1 MDIKY
6 NKTLGPKSSKL
17 ILDLYS
23 MGLSTFTFKRV
34 SEISGLP
41 DQNLRNILSRLTKKG
56 ILNRIQAGLYSIVS
70 FDLGHVHS
78 HLGDPLVV
86 AREIA
91 QKSSNGRY
99 FISHASAMDIH
110 QMLTQPQFITYTSVD
125 KQIKKSPEILG
136 SKFKFITIKP
146 EHYFGFEKHWIGK
159 SEMVL
164 VSDLERTILDCLRL
178 PENCGGV
185 TEIAKGIWMK
195 RGQINYDKIVKYSQK
210 INVGSV
216 YKRLGFLLELY
227 GFENL
232 EQLREKI
239 SGSYSL
245 LDPTLENEGIYN
257 STWKLRLNVEEN
269 ELKSIIRT

>member
-1 MDIKY
+1 MDIKS
-6 NKTLGPKSSKL
+6 NKTLGPKSSNL

-23 MGLSTFTFKRV
+23 LGLSTFTFKQV

-56 ILNRIQAGLYSIVS
+56 ILSRIQSGLYSIVS
-70 FDLGHVHS
+70 FDLGHVDS
-78 HLGDPLVV
+78 HLGDPLIV

-91 QKSSNGRY
+91 NKSSNGEY

-110 QMLTQPQFITYTSVD
+110 QMLTQPQFITYTSVG
-125 KQIKKSPEILG
+125 KQIKKAPEILG
-136 SKFKFITIKP
+136 TKFKFITIKP

-164 VSDLERTILDCLRL
+164 VSDLERTILDCLKM
-178 PENCGGV
+178 PEYCGGI
-185 TEIAKGIWMK
+185 TEIAKGIWMT
-195 RGQINYDKIVKYSQK
+195 RSQINYDKIVKYAER

-227 GFENL
+227 GFEKL
-232 EQLREKI
+232 DQLQKKI
-239 SGSYSL
+239 NGGYSL
-245 LDPTLENEGIYN
+245 LDPTIANEGRYI
-257 STWKLRLNVEEN
+257 STWKLRLNVEER
-269 ELKSIIRT
+269 ELKSITRT